1 MKAKIISLV
10 LTVSAFAALV
20 AVAGAG
26 VKWR

>member
-1 MKAKIISLV
+1 MKAKITGFV

-26 VKWR
+26 VKWH